1 MAIGDVADMSGPGR
15 RQLRDIGLVDLRQRR
30 KPLSAGV
37 APIDRPA
44 IVGWLL
50 RSGDRRQ
57 PDRQDDQGRGQAKSS
72 TRGLVFG
79 SAIPQCRGQVSLSG
93 LTANTIDGVIASNPE
108 PRAGRRRI
116 WDGWRGGGTSGDD
129 AGTNGGLIVGLLP
142 AYLAVAV
149 FIFGINSVNVLSQL
163 DEAAR
168 DGRALAAWIPIA
180 KELSSAIGVMLS
192 CGLAYGAL
200 RLAPPGRAPWPR
212 LALVQLAG
220 SIAFSGAH
228 QAVMSGLRIVIFAAH
243 GLAYHRPPLPADL
256 LYEYRK
262 DLVGYV
268 IITGLF
274 WQFKAPGLRAPASE
288 MERPLEAAAS
298 DAATFDIVD
307 GGKILRVPVGW
318 ILAARSVGNYVEFLL
333 EDGRKPLM
341 RASLT
346 RVETALASRGLL
358 RTHRSWL
365 INPDHLRS
373 LEATGSGDYRLG
385 LDGDVQVP
393 LSRRFPATLDQLR
406 RGGKWG

>member
-1 MAIGDVADMSGPGR
+1 M
-15 RQLRDIGLVDLRQRR
+15 
-30 KPLSAGV
+30 
-37 APIDRPA
+37 
-44 IVGWLL
+44 
-50 RSGDRRQ
+50 
-57 PDRQDDQGRGQAKSS
+57 
-72 TRGLVFG
+72 
-79 SAIPQCRGQVSLSG
+79 
-93 LTANTIDGVIASNPE
+93 DGVIASDPE

-116 WDGWRGGGTSGDD
+116 WDSWRRVGTSGDD
-129 AGTNGGLIVGLLP
+129 AGTNGGLMAGLLP

-168 DGRALAAWIPIA
+168 DGRMLAAWIPIA

-200 RLAPPGRAPWPR
+200 RLSPPSRTPWLQ
-212 LALVQLAG
+212 LALVQLIG

-228 QAVMSGLRIVIFAAH
+228 QAVMTGLRIVIFAAH
-243 GLAYHRPPLPADL
+243 GLDYRRPPLPADL

-268 IITGLF
+268 IIAGLF
-274 WQFKAPGLRAPASE
+274 WLFKAPGLHARTPAVERQPNAVAP
-288 MERPLEAAAS
+288 
-298 DAATFDIVD
+298 DAKTFDIVD
-307 GGKILRVPVGW
+307 GARILRVPVNW
-318 ILAARSVGNYVEFLL
+318 ILAAHSVGNYVEFLL

-346 RVETALASRGLL
+346 TVEAALASRGLV

-365 INPDHLRS
+365 INPDRLRS

-385 LDGDVQVP
+385 LDGDIHVP
-393 LSRRFPATLDQLR
+393 LSRRFPATLDRLR
-406 RGGKWG
+406 RGGELG